1 VEALVDLSSLLTKSQ
16 PLGSVGFAA
25 AACYLTVWITRLLL
39 AKHFGDRALK
49 LTGKKAEH
57 PQKLVREL
65 LRGSRTPGSPTR
77 KNPPSQ

>member
-1 VEALVDLSSLLTKSQ
+1 M
-16 PLGSVGFAA
+16 
-25 AACYLTVWITRLLL
+25 L

-57 PQKLVREL
+57 AQELAREL
-65 LRGSRTPGSPTR
+65 LRGSRTPGLPTR